1 MDLNTNQINK
11 KQKSNPDDN
20 FSTSDSSSNLI
31 VDFVSQ
37 NINNDAGQEQD
48 DNKEKQGDETEE
60 EQDGGDETEEEQ
72 DGGDETEEE
81 QDEGDEKEGNEGD
94 EEKQDDK
101 TEEGDKGQYDEKEGD
116 EGQYDEKE
124 GDEEEQDD
132 EIEEGGE
139 EDGSEDELYE
149 PKYENENLLD
159 SIAIARETYFFTYM
173 DENEQ
178 DEINTVNERDVLKFI
193 YEQVANTYTDV
204 SLLEILGHIRHYYNL
219 TYPEHQRLVA
229 LFYLSVYPQALMTD
243 RATAGIIQT
252 NSQGNEIT
260 NSFVQISNTNFNPSN
275 PFASLFANLINPPNL
290 NNHFNQSNRSNHF
303 NPLNLINPD
312 ISYNVITDP
321 DDEPTQSNRQRMTSP
336 LALGRYPEGIDLPF
350 TMNQNTTNS
359 LHGSSL
365 LSEIMF
371 LSTVFNMRSNDS
383 LTHILNLVNNI
394 MEHNNEEKQT
404 ASNED
409 IKGLESEVYE
419 KVGLDFKEKNSE
431 YCTICQENY
440 SKDSNLRILPCGH
453 FFHCECIEPWLLNCS
468 NLCPICR
475 KKI

>member
-11 KQKSNPDDN
+11 KQKSSPDDN

-31 VDFVSQ
+31 VDLVSQ
-37 NINNDAGQEQD
+37 NINNNTGLKQD
-48 DNKEKQGDETEE
+48 DQEKQ
-60 EQDGGDETEEEQ
+60 DG
-72 DGGDETEEE
+72 
-81 QDEGDEKEGNEGD
+81 GDEKEGNECD
-94 EEKQDDK
+94 EGKQDDE
-101 TEEGDKGQYDEKEGD
+101 TEEGD

-124 GDEEEQDD
+124 GDEEKQDGGDEEQDGGDEEQDD
-132 EIEEGGE
+132 EIEEEGE

-321 DDEPTQSNRQRMTSP
+321 DDEPTQSNRQCMTSR
-336 LALGRYPEGIDLPF
+336 LALGRYPEGIDLPN
-350 TMNQNTTNS
+350 MNFV
-359 LHGSSL
+359 
-365 LSEIMF
+365 IF
-371 LSTVFNMRSNDS
+371 YYKI
-383 LTHILNLVNNI
+383 ILI
-394 MEHNNEEKQT
+394 
-404 ASNED
+404 
-409 IKGLESEVYE
+409 
-419 KVGLDFKEKNSE
+419 
-431 YCTICQENY
+431 
-440 SKDSNLRILPCGH
+440 
-453 FFHCECIEPWLLNCS
+453 
-468 NLCPICR
+468 
-475 KKI
+475 